1 MRKRAGT
8 TYWFRFIGH
17 LSDIYRT
24 FIGQNEALIGLVY
37 DPINKTKRGGNIQ
50 FMFWDFALSNDP
62 AYPVPNLSTLALM
75 GSGLVVGVGL
85 LAYSNK
91 KKK

>member
-1 MRKRAGT
+1 
-8 TYWFRFIGH
+8 
-17 LSDIYRT
+17 
-24 FIGQNEALIGLVY
+24 
-37 DPINKTKRGGNIQ
+37 
-50 FMFWDFALSNDP
+50 MFWDFALSNDP